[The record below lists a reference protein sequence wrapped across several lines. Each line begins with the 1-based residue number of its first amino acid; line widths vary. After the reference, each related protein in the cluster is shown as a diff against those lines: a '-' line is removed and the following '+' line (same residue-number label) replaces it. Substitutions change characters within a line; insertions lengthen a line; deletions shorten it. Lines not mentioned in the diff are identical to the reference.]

1 MGYFWLL
8 LATCGLSE
16 DIMSFPEEGRTLLV
30 DSSKVMSVS
39 FDGTWSGTFGG
50 YMEVPTE
57 STVHLHEVPGHY
69 VVLGGETKMGE
80 PLALPFVIE
89 FTNDM
94 PDVIAI
100 ALKKTGSNA
109 YVLGITV
116 DTLISWERPSKKL
129 LVEDEKYLSLYKL
142 PMLHVKKVNKLVNTE
157 SHKLADMLDVFLG
170 YLNWAKAA
178 SIKAWTGTNPR

>member
-57 STVHLHEVPGHY
+57 SIHGWTYGSKEPE
-69 VVLGGETKMGE
+69 GEE
-80 PLALPFVIE
+80 
-89 FTNDM
+89 
-94 PDVIAI
+94 
-100 ALKKTGSNA
+100 
-109 YVLGITV
+109 
-116 DTLISWERPSKKL
+116 
-129 LVEDEKYLSLYKL
+129 
-142 PMLHVKKVNKLVNTE
+142 
-157 SHKLADMLDVFLG
+157 
-170 YLNWAKAA
+170 
-178 SIKAWTGTNPR
+178 